1 MKQRLKEQEGLKNC
15 QSPSFLLSV
24 LAANMRVSPS
34 SDLFLSTSCL
44 SLFCPFY
51 ICCHGPL
58 PKSSFY
64 PHPFAPRFNHQ
75 QDKNPSSLIP
85 RGPLP
90 VPRDQLLFQ
99 AKQNHIQFYFFI
111 PRPFLLRFHLL
122 IMPNCYLESKSYP
135 ENTVLVLISQL
146 QDRMYACFS
155 DMCSPIKIISF
166 AFPCWNSAFPIV

>member
-1 MKQRLKEQEGLKNC
+1 
-15 QSPSFLLSV
+15 
-24 LAANMRVSPS
+24 MRVSPS

-64 PHPFAPRFNHQ
+64 PDPFAPRFNHQ
-75 QDKNPSSLIP
+75 QDKNPSSRIP

-99 AKQNHIQFYFFI
+99 AKSNHIQFYFFI